1 MSVHRSLILTTIL
14 LVTINLSGC
23 ASFGLTGLFGKKEK
37 PIEVK
42 TVAVEKTPLDI
53 QQPDPIKTKPIEW
66 IVVTSDNAEAVFK
79 DMEAKGQ
86 NPVLFAINDDGYQ
99 QLAITIADLRNL
111 INTQRTIIIKYKD
124 YYEPQKPA
132 EKK

>member
-1 MSVHRSLILTTIL
+1 VSAHRSLILITSLL
-14 LVTINLSGC
+14 LVSNLTGC
-23 ASFGLTGLFGKKEK
+23 ASFNLFGKKVD

-42 TVAVEKTPLDI
+42 NVAVDKTPLDI

-66 IVVTSDNAEAVFK
+66 IVVTPDNAEAVFK
-79 DMEAKGQ
+79 KMEEKGQ
-86 NPVLFAINDDGYQ
+86 NPVLFAITDDGYQ

-111 INTQRTIIIKYKD
+111 INTQRNIIVKYKE
-124 YYEPQKPA
+124 YYETKDSK